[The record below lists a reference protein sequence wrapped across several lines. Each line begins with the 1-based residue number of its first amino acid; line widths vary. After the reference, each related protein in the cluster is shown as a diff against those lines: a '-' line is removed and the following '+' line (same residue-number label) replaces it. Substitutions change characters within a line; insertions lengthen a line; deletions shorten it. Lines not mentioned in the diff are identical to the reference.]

1 MSKPFQLTRRGR
13 VEWFVGLAALLA
25 VSVGTVFGLT
35 DDTLVEGE
43 GSPLAQQ
50 YAAEAKEGPDARAGE
65 AVFDR
70 RFGQPGKMST
80 LVLYDNTGETSDDAE
95 MYAVATANLA
105 THFGEAEIQPVADYA
120 ANTMESFDAVIYIGT
135 DFAASPPRGFLDDV
149 REGGIPVM
157 WVDQNIDDLAG
168 WEAGS
173 SAAFVD
179 QYGWDPHKSLT
190 VESGLVRTVVYKD
203 REVSRTAEGVAE
215 LAAPVIEVDE
225 AVEVLATSQCRNDDG
240 ATQCSPEQRVPSSEA
255 PWAIR
260 SGNLTYVAE
269 IPLDYIDVNDV
280 YLIYS
285 DLFYDL
291 LAPETPEVKQA
302 AVRLED
308 VGPEADPQDLRAVAD
323 YLHGAGVPFQ
333 VAVMP
338 IHVARTPD
346 GDDWY
351 GLSLLDRPEVVDA
364 LKYMQERGGTLIQ
377 HGTTH
382 QFGAADNPYSGR
394 TGEDYEFYRYGCSTT
409 AQEPYE
415 FGKCKNDSYIRQ
427 IGPVAEDSVEQHVAR
442 IEQGRQVMKDAGL
455 GEPVIFET
463 PHYAASVNAYAAIS
477 EVYDARYEQSDYF
490 AGILSQKPSEPG
502 KAYSQHFPYTV
513 HDIYGA
519 KVYPENLGNITETE
533 QNNHAVRDPKFLVS
547 RAEANLVVRESTA
560 SFFFHPYLDL
570 EYLKKTVQGLKDL
583 GFEFVQVSELK

>member
-1 MSKPFQLTRRGR
+1 M
-13 VEWFVGLAALLA
+13 
-25 VSVGTVFGLT
+25 
-35 DDTLVEGE
+35 
-43 GSPLAQQ
+43 
-50 YAAEAKEGPDARAGE
+50 
-65 AVFDR
+65 
-70 RFGQPGKMST
+70 
-80 LVLYDNTGETSDDAE
+80 
-95 MYAVATANLA
+95 
-105 THFGEAEIQPVADYA
+105 
-120 ANTMESFDAVIYIGT
+120 
-135 DFAASPPRGFLDDV
+135 
-149 REGGIPVM
+149 
-157 WVDQNIDDLAG
+157 
-168 WEAGS
+168 
-173 SAAFVD
+173 
-179 QYGWDPHKSLT
+179 
-190 VESGLVRTVVYKD
+190 
-203 REVSRTAEGVAE
+203 
-215 LAAPVIEVDE
+215 
-225 AVEVLATSQCRNDDG
+225 
-240 ATQCSPEQRVPSSEA
+240 
-255 PWAIR
+255 
-260 SGNLTYVAE
+260 
-269 IPLDYIDVNDV
+269 
-280 YLIYS
+280 
-285 DLFYDL
+285 
-291 LAPETPEVKQA
+291 
-302 AVRLED
+302 
-308 VGPEADPQDLRAVAD
+308 
-323 YLHGAGVPFQ
+323 
-333 VAVMP
+333 
-338 IHVARTPD
+338 
-346 GDDWY
+346 
-351 GLSLLDRPEVVDA
+351 
-364 LKYMQERGGTLIQ
+364 IQ